1 LKGRAGNTGPEKRE
15 ATMTTL
21 KITLS
26 AFLIT
31 AGLITGAPTI
41 AQPAPAQNV
50 SIVHTTDLDLSTKA
64 GRDALD
70 HRLVLAAYDVCGTA
84 SNVDLAG
91 KNKVRA
97 CRTDVLAKAR
107 SESEQLASRG
117 GPIFV
122 AAGR

>member
-1 LKGRAGNTGPEKRE
+1 
-15 ATMTTL
+15 MTQGF
-21 KITLS
+21 KIALS

-31 AGLITGAPTI
+31 AGLIKGAPTM

-50 SIVHTTDLDLSTKA
+50 SIVHTTDLDLTTKA
-64 GRDALD
+64 GREALD

-84 SNVDLAG
+84 SEVDLVG
-91 KNKVRA
+91 QNKVRA

-107 SESEQLASRG
+107 AESEQLASRG
-117 GPIFV
+117 GPIFI

>member
-1 LKGRAGNTGPEKRE
+1 
-15 ATMTTL
+15 MTTL

-26 AFLIT
+26 AFLIA

-41 AQPAPAQNV
+41 AQPAPQNV
-50 SIVHTTDLDLSTKA
+50 SIVHTTDLDLSSKA
-64 GRDALD
+64 GRDALE

-84 SNVDLAG
+84 SDVDLAG

-107 SESEQLASRG
+107 SESEQLAGRG

-122 AAGR
+122 AASR

>member
-1 LKGRAGNTGPEKRE
+1 
-15 ATMTTL
+15 MTTL

-50 SIVHTTDLDLSTKA
+50 SIVHTTDLDLSTKS

-84 SNVDLAG
+84 SDVDLAG